1 MSDMPRFGA
10 LRLHRSLSKLSALLA
25 ILVLQSAGPIHA
37 QTRQSAPEDA
47 LFKQMASLDAQ
58 VFDAYNTC
66 SLETFAS
73 FFAEDVEFYHDKGG
87 LMRGRQALVD
97 AVKNNICGKTR
108 RDLVPGTLE
117 VHAMDNFGALQ
128 IGMARF
134 CDAKQKHC
142 DGKTGGVG
150 KFIHLWQNTGG
161 AWKITRVISYDHASA
176 GK

>member
-1 MSDMPRFGA
+1 MRDMTRPV
-10 LRLHRSLSKLSALLA
+10 LLA
-25 ILVLQSAGPIHA
+25 ILILLSAAAHA

-66 SLETFAS
+66 ALETFAS

-87 LMRGRQALVD
+87 LMRGRQALVE

-117 VHAMDNFGALQ
+117 VHPMDNFGALQ
-128 IGMARF
+128 IGTARF
-134 CDAKQKHC
+134 CD
-142 DGKTGGVG
+142 
-150 KFIHLWQNTGG
+150 
-161 AWKITRVISYDHASA
+161 
-176 GK
+176 